1 MSQGKKRINERKIHM
16 KILIIRHGD
25 PDYTIDSL
33 TEKGRRE
40 ADMLAERIAPLNVKN
55 YYVSPLGR
63 AQDTAGATL
72 KKANRTAE
80 TLPWLREFDVSVT
93 DPKTGVKRGIPWD
106 MLPAEWTSVPEYY
119 NRDLW
124 HEQPIMQSGSV
135 SERLAEVQKG
145 LDEIL
150 KKHGYERSGNIYRAA
165 APNENRIVF
174 FCHFG
179 VQCVMLGHLLG
190 ISPMILWHGLMT
202 APASVTTLTSEERR
216 EGAAIF
222 RASAIGD
229 ISHLYA
235 KGEAPAFA
243 GRFCETFTNREQRH
257 D

>member
-1 MSQGKKRINERKIHM
+1 M

-33 TEKGRRE
+33 TEKGRTE
-40 ADMLAERIAPLNVKN
+40 AELLAERIAPLDVKS

-63 AQDTAGATL
+63 AKDTAAATL
-72 KKANRTAE
+72 NKAGRKAE
-80 TLPWLREFDVSVT
+80 TLPWLQEFYIPVT
-93 DPKTGVKRGIPWD
+93 DPKTGVQRGLPWD
-106 MLPAEWTSVPEYY
+106 MLPEEWTAVPEYY
-119 NRDLW
+119 EKDRW
-124 HEQPIMQSGSV
+124 YEQPIMRSGRMK
-135 SERLAEVQKG
+135 ERLSEVWNG
-145 LDEIL
+145 LDAVLER
-150 KKHGYERSGNIYRAA
+150 HGYRREGNFYRAA
-165 APNENRIVF
+165 VPNEDRIVF

-190 ISPMILWHGLMT
+190 ISPMVLWHGLIT
-202 APASVTTLTSEERR
+202 APTSVTTLCSEERR
-216 EGAAIF
+216 EGIAFF

-243 GRFCETFTNREQRH
+243 GRFCETFSNAQQRH